1 MAEGDEMDTVK
12 TVGNGIIGV
21 SVWYV
26 QLPILLQ
33 MAVSTATFIYII
45 IKTMQEFHNYKNR
58 K

>member
-1 MAEGDEMDTVK
+1 MDTVK

>member
-12 TVGNGIIGV
+12 TIGNGIIGV

-45 IKTMQEFHNYKNR
+45 IKIMQEFHNYKNR

>member
-33 MAVSTATFIYII
+33 MAVSTATFIFII
-45 IKTMQEFHNYKNR
+45 IKIMQEFHNYKNR